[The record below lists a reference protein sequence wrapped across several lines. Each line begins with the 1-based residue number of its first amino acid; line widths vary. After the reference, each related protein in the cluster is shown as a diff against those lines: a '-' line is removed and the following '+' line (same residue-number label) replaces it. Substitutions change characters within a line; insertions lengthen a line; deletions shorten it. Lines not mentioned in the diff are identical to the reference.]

1 MPNDNETAA
10 AIVGVMTSLSSV
22 MREETR
28 ALESGIRA
36 LDLAELASAKARL
49 VGTLEEHLARVTRQ
63 EPGWTAQLDAPLRES
78 FTEALGELR
87 AASMVNAALLERHI
101 ELSADLMGAIASE
114 AKRLTGNRAYAYGAR
129 GTLARADLTTPISL
143 NGEF

>member
-1 MPNDNETAA
+1 MPSDTETAA
-10 AIVGVMTSLSSV
+10 ELIEIMTSLSSV

-49 VGTLEEHLARVTRQ
+49 VGTLEERLARVTRQ
-63 EPGWTAQLDAPLRES
+63 EPGWTAQLDAPLRET
-78 FTEALGELR
+78 FAEALGELR

-101 ELSADLMGAIASE
+101 ELSADLMGAISSE
-114 AKRLTGNRAYAYGAR
+114 AKRLTGNRAYAYGAT